1 MRLFIAAELPAA
13 LLEALSETSALLRD
27 QVRGRYVASDSFHM
41 TMAFLGEVS
50 GTQVGEVCDALEEA
64 CVGQPPIAVALG
76 PLGSFGRARRATLW
90 QGMARGVD
98 ELGGLA
104 GDIRECLVEHGL
116 SYDPSLFV
124 PHITLMRSADLSTG
138 TLPMPVVERGI
149 IDTVTLFQSDLS
161 GARPR
166 YEALHRVHLEAPME
180 EELS

>member
-1 MRLFIAAELPAA
+1 MRLFISAELPSAIH
-13 LLEALSETSALLRD
+13 EALCETSALLRD
-27 QVRGRYVASDSFHM
+27 QVHGRYVAPDSFHM
-41 TMAFLGEVS
+41 TMAFLGEVPGS
-50 GTQVGEVCDALEEA
+50 RLGDACDALEEA
-64 CVGQPPIAVALG
+64 CAGQPPIDVALG

-138 TLPMPVVERGI
+138 KLPMPVVERGV

-161 GARPR
+161 GERPR
-166 YEALHRVHLEAPME
+166 YEALHRVHLEAPIE